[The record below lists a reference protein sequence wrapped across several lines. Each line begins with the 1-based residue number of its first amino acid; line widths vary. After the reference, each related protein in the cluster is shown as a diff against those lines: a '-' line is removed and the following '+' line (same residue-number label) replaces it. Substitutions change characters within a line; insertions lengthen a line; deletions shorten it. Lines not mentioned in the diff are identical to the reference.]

1 MTQSA
6 MNSMSRREAVVL
18 LLLAICF
25 YPQASYASSP
35 ETVKL
40 KHDINSQ
47 ILTVTIT
54 HKSSFTNYH
63 YIKVVEIKKDG
74 EIVSTNTYKNQP
86 DPETFTY
93 EYKIPAAEGATI
105 EVTAICSILGSK
117 TVKLSGN
124 KAQK

>member
-1 MTQSA
+1 MTQAA
-6 MNSMSRREAVVL
+6 MNPMSRREAVL

-25 YPQASYASSP
+25 YPQASHASSP
-35 ETVKL
+35 EDVKL
-40 KHDINSQ
+40 KYDINSQ
-47 ILTVTIT
+47 MLAVTIT
-54 HKSSFTNYH
+54 HKSAFTNYH
-63 YIKVVEIKKDG
+63 YIKTVEIKKDG
-74 EIVSTNTYKNQP
+74 KLVSTNTYKNQP